1 MIINHTKLLQTF
13 VELGISSYHQ
23 MGADILKKLYFRFIA
38 YFTTGL
44 FIFLVYFVTLFILL
58 NQLIYPEKSHE
69 FLYVADSSIGY
80 FPSILIISFC
90 FITGGIL
97 FCLFLV
103 RPLYLIIC
111 SISNLSKGDY
121 AIVKKAFTNN
131 GKLKWYY
138 FMYKEVIV
146 NIKSLGNK
154 LQETEIEREKLEV
167 AKTDWLAGVSH
178 DLKTPLSY
186 ITGYSSLML
195 NKNHSF
201 SEEERTI
208 FLDNIYKKG
217 VYIEKLID
225 NLSLTFFID
234 SSGKILLK
242 HTQVEMV
249 AFLQNLIADVANNP
263 KSKKQ
268 IFGFYTDLECL
279 YLAIDETLMYRAL
292 YNLLMNCV
300 EHNPDGTEIEICLKQ
315 SSEQIYINTTD
326 NGVGINAEKA
336 DDIFDKY
343 YSSKNHNTQNKGLGL
358 FIVKQI
364 IDAHGGN
371 ISVSSILGKS
381 TSFQIILKQDKN

>member
-1 MIINHTKLLQTF
+1 
-13 VELGISSYHQ
+13 
-23 MGADILKKLYFRFIA
+23 
-38 YFTTGL
+38 
-44 FIFLVYFVTLFILL
+44 
-58 NQLIYPEKSHE
+58 
-69 FLYVADSSIGY
+69 
-80 FPSILIISFC
+80 
-90 FITGGIL
+90 
-97 FCLFLV
+97 
-103 RPLYLIIC
+103 
-111 SISNLSKGDY
+111 
-121 AIVKKAFTNN
+121 
-131 GKLKWYY
+131 
-138 FMYKEVIV
+138 MYKEVIV

-186 ITGYSSLML
+186 ITGYSSLTL

-268 IFGFYTDLECL
+268 IFGFYTDLEYL
-279 YLAIDETLMYRAL
+279 YLAIDETLMYRGSL
-292 YNLLMNCV
+292 
-300 EHNPDGTEIEICLKQ
+300 
-315 SSEQIYINTTD
+315 
-326 NGVGINAEKA
+326 
-336 DDIFDKY
+336 
-343 YSSKNHNTQNKGLGL
+343 
-358 FIVKQI
+358 
-364 IDAHGGN
+364 
-371 ISVSSILGKS
+371 
-381 TSFQIILKQDKN
+381 

>member
-1 MIINHTKLLQTF
+1 M
-13 VELGISSYHQ
+13 
-23 MGADILKKLYFRFIA
+23 KKLYFRFIA

-58 NQLIYPEKSHE
+58 NQLIYPEK
-69 FLYVADSSIGY
+69 
-80 FPSILIISFC
+80 
-90 FITGGIL
+90 
-97 FCLFLV
+97 
-103 RPLYLIIC
+103 
-111 SISNLSKGDY
+111 
-121 AIVKKAFTNN
+121 
-131 GKLKWYY
+131 
-138 FMYKEVIV
+138 
-146 NIKSLGNK
+146 
-154 LQETEIEREKLEV
+154 
-167 AKTDWLAGVSH
+167 SH

-268 IFGFYTDLECL
+268 IFGFYTDLERL

-300 EHNPDGTEIEICLKQ
+300 EHNPDGTKIEICLKQ

-381 TSFQIILKQDKN
+381 TSFQIILKQDKI